1 MNLSAYTNK
10 NIVITGGAG
19 YIGNAIVHAL
29 STISCDI
36 KLIVHTSQL
45 PEELQNTQAKI
56 TFIQK
61 DVTDQSFWSDILD
74 KTDYIFHL
82 AGQTSSVY
90 ANEHPQ
96 EDFEINVLPIIRFV
110 EYIKNISIKPV
121 IIHAGTSTQLGYTE
135 SPIHDESSK
144 DNPITI
150 YDINKLT
157 AEKYLMYYA
166 CQLGGLATSL
176 RLTNVYGPGSK
187 SSKSDRGIVN
197 KMIQQALSNKPL
209 TAYGTGEYIRD
220 YIFIDDVVDAFL
232 NAGEHIEKLSGKYF
246 LIGTGTGHSILEM
259 MTMIQEQVQTLTSF
273 AVPIN
278 HIPMPEEISLIEK
291 RNFIANSNSFQRK
304 TNWKPSIPL
313 EEGIKKT
320 VEYYY
325 NR

>member
-1 MNLSAYTNK
+1 
-10 NIVITGGAG
+10 
-19 YIGNAIVHAL
+19 
-29 STISCDI
+29 
-36 KLIVHTSQL
+36 
-45 PEELQNTQAKI
+45 
-56 TFIQK
+56 
-61 DVTDQSFWSDILD
+61 
-74 KTDYIFHL
+74 
-82 AGQTSSVY
+82 
-90 ANEHPQ
+90 
-96 EDFEINVLPIIRFV
+96 
-110 EYIKNISIKPV
+110 
-121 IIHAGTSTQLGYTE
+121 
-135 SPIHDESSK
+135 
-144 DNPITI
+144 
-150 YDINKLT
+150 
-157 AEKYLMYYA
+157 
-166 CQLGGLATSL
+166 
-176 RLTNVYGPGSK
+176 
-187 SSKSDRGIVN
+187 
-197 KMIQQALSNKPL
+197 MIQQALSNKPL